1 MRNNKDFFSPTTGTS
16 VVIANMIGTGV
27 FTILGYQLLEI
38 QSGFVLLMLWV
49 VGGFIALCGALSYAE
64 LGATLPR
71 SGGEYNF
78 LGKIYHPAAGF
89 ISGWVSSTIGFSAPV
104 ALASITFG
112 RYLSSVF
119 PVLSD
124 TLLAIGLIIVLSAVH
139 ATSRRN
145 SGNLQQ
151 TFTLIKLLLIVLFC
165 LLALTFVKN
174 PTALSFLPAAGDGAI
189 ITSGAFAVALIYV
202 NYAYTGWNAA
212 TYLSSE
218 LENPQQSLP
227 RILGMGTAIVVV
239 MYVMLNFTFLR
250 VAPADAMAGQ
260 VELGYIAA
268 TYVFGEIGAK
278 VMGIVLALLL
288 ISTVS
293 AMVLSGPRVLHVIGE
308 DYPIFKKLGKRN
320 QHGVPATAIYIQ
332 SVLAIIFVVTASFEQ
347 ILVFAGFTM
356 GLNSMLAVVG
366 LFVLRRKSPQLERP
380 YKVFAYPIVPLF
392 YVSLMAWTLVFTFI
406 EKPRVSSMSV
416 VIVLLGYICY
426 LLVTRVQK
434 NQQ

>member
-1 MRNNKDFFSPTTGTS
+1 
-16 VVIANMIGTGV
+16 MIGTGV

-49 VGGFIALCGALSYAE
+49 TGGFIALCGALSYAE
-64 LGATLPR
+64 LGAALPR

-104 ALASITFG
+104 ALAAITFG

-119 PVLSD
+119 PQLSANW
-124 TLLAIGLIIVLSAVH
+124 LAIGLILLLTIIH

-145 SGNLQQ
+145 SGNLQKI
-151 TFTLIKLLLIVLFC
+151 FTLIKLLLIVLFC
-165 LLALTFVKN
+165 LLALTLVKH
-174 PTALSFLPAAGDGAI
+174 PTTLQFAPIAGDAQLL
-189 ITSGAFAVALIYV
+189 TSGAFAVALIYV

-218 LENPQQSLP
+218 LERPQQSLP
-227 RILGMGTAIVVV
+227 KILGLGTAIVMVL
-239 MYVMLNFTFLR
+239 YVLLNFTFLR
-250 VAPADAMAGQ
+250 VAPIDALSGQ
-260 VELGYIAA
+260 LELGYIAA
-268 TYVFGEIGAK
+268 KFAFGDTGAA

-308 DYPIFKKLGKRN
+308 DYAIFKKLGKLNR
-320 QHGVPATAIYIQ
+320 HGVPATAIYMQ
-332 SVLAIIFVVTASFEQ
+332 SVLALIFVVTASFEQ

-356 GLNSMLAVVG
+356 GLNSLLAVIG
-366 LFVLRRKSPQLERP
+366 LFILRWKQPNLERP
-380 YKVFAYPIVPLF
+380 YKAFAYPLTPMF
-392 YVSLMAWTLVFTFI
+392 YITLMAWTLIFTCK
-406 EKPRVSSMSV
+406 EKPAEASYGLLIIISGYVFYLISSHLNNKTDKLS
-416 VIVLLGYICY
+416 
-426 LLVTRVQK
+426 
-434 NQQ
+434 